1 MMSPSEMDR
10 HLLTVQ
16 KMSEKN
22 HRDAVK
28 YKKLAEEHK
37 KTMASKFAE
46 YEALLNAEKEAQQ
59 ALLHELTS
67 LKVRMPTA
75 SYSLKIIVI
84 IVSWFARCIQFSIRE
99 L

>member
-1 MMSPSEMDR
+1 MDR

-28 YKKLAEEHK
+28 YRKLAEEHK

-46 YEALLNAEKEAQQ
+46 YEALLNAEREAQQ
-59 ALLHELTS
+59 ALRNELTS
-67 LKVRMPTA
+67 LKVGMLTA
-75 SYSLKIIVI
+75 SWQLKIILI
-84 IVSWFARCIQFSIRE
+84 IVSWFE
-99 L
+99 LNAALKSA